1 MDIVKVT
8 FNDNTVHEYKKGTLF
23 YDASKDF
30 DMENIVGYKINNEV
44 FSLDNK
50 LLEDVKVDFINTNDL
65 IGNRIYKAGLKF
77 LFLVSLQ
84 EVFNDFDVVYE
95 HSVPRGMLGVLKGPR
110 VLSHEDI
117 SKIKARMC
125 KLISDNEIITKLN
138 VSAKDAIKYFND
150 KKEIFI
156 EGVKNYSDNIMFPML
171 DVLKRKDKK
180 FDNLEETLDEILD
193 IFIKKHTLTKKAHEE
208 MIALSH
214 QDEDIAEIFHSK
226 EITMTKQIV
235 EVLKDNGF
243 ECDNFLEKV
252 HIIIGIVENYCHEIV
267 YHKHSSL
274 NYEMMK
280 KEVIT
285 IITIMLNNYKS

>member
-1 MDIVKVT
+1 MSEVRMPTQKRSIEKKEKIIEKG
-8 FNDNTVHEYKKGTLF
+8 FELMCKNGYYNT
-23 YDASKDF
+23 
-30 DMENIVGYKINNEV
+30 
-44 FSLDNK
+44 
-50 LLEDVKVDFINTNDL
+50 NTND
-65 IGNRIYKAGLKF
+65 IARYAEVSTGIIY
-77 LFLVSLQ
+77 Q
-84 EVFNDFDVVYE
+84 
-95 HSVPRGMLGVLKGPR
+95 
-110 VLSHEDI
+110 
-117 SKIKARMC
+117 
-125 KLISDNEIITKLN
+125 
-138 VSAKDAIKYFND
+138 YFND

-214 QDEDIAEIFHSK
+214 QDEDIAEIFLSK